1 MSLHEHFFIRNAV
14 QVVFIDLFSKNTV
27 WTINDISLPIV
38 FYKKFKLISGRVR
51 FLLKFV
57 YGTS

>member
-27 WTINDISLPIV
+27 RANNDNSLPIV
-38 FYKKFKLISGRVR
+38 FYKKIKLISCRVR
-51 FLLKFV
+51 LLLKFV